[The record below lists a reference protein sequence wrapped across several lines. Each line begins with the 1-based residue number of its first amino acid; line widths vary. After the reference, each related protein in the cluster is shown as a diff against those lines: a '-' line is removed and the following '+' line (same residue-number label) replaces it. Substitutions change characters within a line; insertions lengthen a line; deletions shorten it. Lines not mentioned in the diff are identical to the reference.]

1 MLTDDIFITKEE
13 ENIITSNNLD
23 NKKIK
28 MISDKKL
35 LNKNQ
40 E

>member
-28 MISDKKL
+28 MIPDNKL
-35 LNKNQ
+35 LNKN
-40 E
+40 